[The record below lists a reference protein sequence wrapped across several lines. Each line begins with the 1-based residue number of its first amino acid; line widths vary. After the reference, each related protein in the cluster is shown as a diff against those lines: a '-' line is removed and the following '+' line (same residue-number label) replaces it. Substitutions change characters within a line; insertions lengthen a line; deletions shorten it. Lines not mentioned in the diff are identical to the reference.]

1 MKSNGTRYKNV
12 LFRRNNDGFK
22 KTEIKDKF

>member
-1 MKSNGTRYKNV
+1 MKSNATGYKNELV
-12 LFRRNNDGFK
+12 RRNNDAFK